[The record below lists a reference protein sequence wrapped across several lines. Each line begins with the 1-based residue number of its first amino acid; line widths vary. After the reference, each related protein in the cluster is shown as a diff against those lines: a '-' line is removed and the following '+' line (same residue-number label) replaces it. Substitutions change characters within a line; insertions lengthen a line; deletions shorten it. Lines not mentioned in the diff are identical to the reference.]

1 MESVVQPQAMQ
12 QWSRRQARPLFF
24 VPTMGALHQGHAAL
38 LREGRRQAGPSGS
51 LVVSLFVNPLQ
62 FGPHEDFARYPRR
75 AMDDHALCQSEGV
88 DCLFEPSVEEMYATD
103 ASVTIQEQ
111 QLSQR
116 LCGRSRPGHFVGVL
130 TVVAKLLHS
139 VSPDVVIFGE
149 KDWQQLAL
157 IRRMVRDLHFPIEVQ
172 GHPTVREKDG
182 LAMSS
187 RNAYLTPQE
196 RALAPSIYQTLQ
208 AAASQVAAGEKSVP
222 LLLKR
227 ACESL
232 ASIPGATIDYVEI
245 VDEESL
251 QPLSHIDSEGS
262 KPRLLVALKLGTTR
276 LIDNIALQES

>member
-1 MESVVQPQAMQ
+1 
-12 QWSRRQARPLFF
+12 
-24 VPTMGALHQGHAAL
+24 
-38 LREGRRQAGPSGS
+38 
-51 LVVSLFVNPLQ
+51 
-62 FGPHEDFARYPRR
+62 
-75 AMDDHALCQSEGV
+75 MDDHALCQSEGV

-232 ASIPGATIDYVEI
+232 ASIPGTTIDYVEI

-276 LIDNIALQES
+276 LIDNIAL